1 MNGGFISLPDAE
13 LLRLYAHV
21 GDQDAFRA
29 LVQQYVDLVY
39 SAAMRQLRDH
49 ALAEDAAQAVFIVL
63 ARKAR
68 HLNGSTLPGWLIKTT
83 RFIAMEARRAEIRR
97 KIRELQVAAM
107 KNESDSPDTRPRIS
121 ELLDEALSYLGPRDR
136 TAITL
141 RYLQGYAPAQ
151 VAAAMG
157 VSESAATKRL
167 TRALAKLRKRFARR
181 GVETAMESLG
191 ATILALGRLPTPSD
205 LAAKSFSAAMQHT
218 VSAAVPAAASTHAAA
233 HMLAQ
238 SAFSSSAIFA
248 IPSSVAYAVAA
259 VVITAAASVGGVK
272 IVRHFS
278 PPPASISTAAIADP
292 PPRTGTIRVG
302 LLLSEF
308 TAAGPHES
316 DEPYALKDGYL
327 DTFRAL
333 RDDPDIQVV
342 PVIEPGTQDATDLAA
357 ALHAGFRGIAP
368 IDASQK
374 DQLLSLDVIACQRI
388 WNESPQIVAGIDSAV
403 RAGKG
408 LLILSGFALQ
418 NPGIGTPPVDE
429 LNGLKQGVWE
439 YCSIGA
445 DCQVLAPHPLLGNLK
460 TADWLTLPVNG
471 ECGVLADRATG
482 LVSVSNLED
491 IHPVTSRDPI
501 PSNYAFYPV
510 ILNRLGSGRI
520 VNCQFTSWEPT
531 PDDLQKPT
539 DGKFLIHCVD
549 WLANHVQ
556 E

>member
-1 MNGGFISLPDAE
+1 MSATRTPF
-13 LLRLYAHV
+13 
-21 GDQDAFRA
+21 A

-49 ALAEDAAQAVFIVL
+49 ALAEDASQAVFIVL

-97 KIRELQVAAM
+97 KIRELQVASM
-107 KNESDSPDTRPRIS
+107 KTESDSPDNRPRIS

-141 RYLQGYAPAQ
+141 RYLQGYAPAR

-157 VSESAATKRL
+157 VTESAATKRL
-167 TRALAKLRKRFARR
+167 TRALAKLRKRFAAR
-181 GVETAMESLG
+181 GVETAMEFPLESPLESLA
-191 ATILALGRLPTPSD
+191 ATIIALGRLPTPSD
-205 LAAKSFSAAMQHT
+205 LAAKSFAAAMQPT
-218 VSAAVPAAASTHAAA
+218 VSAAVPAAASTLTASSTHAA
-233 HMLAQ
+233 HVLAQ

-248 IPSSVAYAVAA
+248 IPSSVAYAIAA
-259 VVITAAASVGGVK
+259 VVVTAAASIGGVK

-278 PPPASISTAAIADP
+278 PPPASISVATIADP

-333 RDDPDIQVV
+333 RDDPEIQVV

-357 ALHAGFRGIAP
+357 ALHAGFRGITP
-368 IDASQK
+368 LDASQK
-374 DQLLSLDVIACQRI
+374 DQLLSLDVIACQRV
-388 WNESPQIVAGIDSAV
+388 WNESPQIVAGIESAV

-408 LLILSGFALQ
+408 LLVLSGFALQ
-418 NPGIGTPPVDE
+418 TPGIGTPPVDE

-439 YCSIGA
+439 YCSVGA
-445 DCQVLAPHPLLGNLK
+445 DCQVLTPHPLLGNLK
-460 TADWLTLPVNG
+460 TDDWLTLPVNG
-471 ECGVLADRATG
+471 ECGTLADRAIG
-482 LVSVSNLED
+482 LMSVTNLDD

-501 PSNYAFYPV
+501 PANYAFYPL
-510 ILNRLGSGRI
+510 ILSRLGSGRI
-520 VNCQFTSWEPT
+520 VNCQFTSWEPI
-531 PDDLQKPT
+531 PDDLQNPT
-539 DGKFLIHCVD
+539 HGKFLIHCVD
-549 WLANHVQ
+549 WLANHVM